1 MLGDFKC
8 RSLSAVIYLWFA
20 VKKCPCPLS
29 QMLTNYL
36 TNYVGRADGFTGL
49 GCNFASLGDPCLTS
63 LASLI
68 SVSISFEKFP
78 DKTHVCGV
86 GDLDGLAIKVMAS
99 WTSK

>member
-8 RSLSAVIYLWFA
+8 KSLFAVIYLWFA

-36 TNYVGRADGFTGL
+36 TNYVGRADGFIGL
-49 GCNFASLGDPCLTS
+49 GYNFASLGNPCATS
-63 LASLI
+63 LDSLI
-68 SVSISFEKFP
+68 SLSISFEKFL
-78 DKTHVCGV
+78 DKTHVYGFGV
-86 GDLDGLAIKVMAS
+86 VDGLAIKVMAS